1 VDYHLVL
8 EFDPW
13 FFGGMMLNPGFST
26 LKLHT
31 WEYILPGVA
40 FLVAF
45 ALRYHFLVTYSYPLM
60 IHEQDAV
67 GYMEVAKS
75 ILQLRFPSV
84 IGRPPG
90 YPIVISLFALLPIG
104 LENAA
109 RLASVFMDAMIVVPL
124 FFIARIYLSRVGSFA
139 VCLLW
144 ACFSFSLVFS
154 PSPLSQSSF
163 LFYLLSGVICLHLGL
178 EKKGLWWLS
187 GAGACMALSYLAR
200 PEGMVGFGCGLL
212 ICLTPFI
219 EKGGVNKKN
228 LVMPGCF
235 LLGFLLLAAPYLV
248 ALHGTFG
255 VWTLSP
261 MSEAHV
267 KTADVI
273 LTLNAKGE
281 LQKTGSAGFSV
292 WKEHYKTIP
301 LFLGAVW
308 ANIQAFAGVYKN
320 TFPTWMLFVSGAG
333 VLSLAWKSS
342 WRNFFLFLIPIAVI
356 VPNFVVSIP
365 KTHSYLYPVFAM
377 TFICFVSGF
386 EVAATGVCRVARLVM
401 PEVRSV
407 ILEVSLRGL
416 LLATVF
422 SIAFEFYLI
431 ADNNYKSP
439 ELITEV
445 LVTEKIFKGAG
456 EIIKNNSQANDVI
469 MTRWGLVGYFA
480 DRPVLTLPKGG
491 VKEVIEYGKKN
502 GARFILIDTKS
513 VLSRR
518 QELRELLGPLEGKLV
533 NPVYGIE
540 AFNSDYFPNIGGYVI
555 YCYK

>member
-1 VDYHLVL
+1 
-8 EFDPW
+8 
-13 FFGGMMLNPGFST
+13 MMLDTGFSN
-26 LKLHT
+26 LKTHI
-31 WEYILPGVA
+31 WEYLLPAAA

-45 ALRYHFLVTYSYPLM
+45 ALRYHFLVTYSYPMM

-67 GYMEVAKS
+67 GYMDVAKS
-75 ILQLRFPSV
+75 ILQLRLPSV
-84 IGRPPG
+84 AGRPPG
-90 YPIVISLFALLPIG
+90 YPIVISLFALFPIG
-104 LENAA
+104 LEYAA

-124 FFIARIYLSRVGSFA
+124 FFIARIYLSRAGSFA

-144 ACFSFSLVFS
+144 AGFSFSLVFS

-163 LFYLLSGVICLHLGL
+163 LCYLLSGVICLQTGL
-178 EKKGLWWLS
+178 EKKGLWWLF

-200 PEGMVGFGCGLL
+200 PEGMVGFGCGFL
-212 ICLTPFI
+212 ICLTPFV
-219 EKGGVNKKN
+219 EKGGINKNN
-228 LVMPGCF
+228 LAMAACF
-235 LLGFLLLAAPYLV
+235 LLGFLLLAAPYLI
-248 ALHGTFG
+248 ALHRTFG

-273 LTLNAKGE
+273 LTLNAKGD
-281 LQKTGSAGFSV
+281 LQKTGSTGISV
-292 WKEHYKTIP
+292 WKEHYKTMP

-308 ANIQAFAGVYKN
+308 ANIQTFAGVYKN
-320 TFPTWMLFVSGAG
+320 TFPTWMLFISGAG
-333 VLSLAWKSS
+333 VLSLAWKNP
-342 WRNFFLFLIPIAVI
+342 WRNFALFLLPIAVI
-356 VPNFVVSIP
+356 APNFVVTIP

-386 EVAATGVCRVARLVM
+386 ETITKGVCRVARLIM

-407 ILEVSLRGL
+407 ILEISLMGI

-439 ELITEV
+439 EQITEA

-456 EIIKNNSQANDVI
+456 EIIKNNSQANDII

-518 QELRELLGPLEGKLV
+518 PELRELLGPLEGKLV
-533 NPVYGIE
+533 NPAYGIE
-540 AFNSDYFPNIGGYVI
+540 AFNGDYFPDLGGYVI
-555 YCYK
+555 YRYK